1 MKPWAS
7 SASRGMW
14 PRPRYTWYAARPNGK
29 SDTGNSYARLQDNDR
44 KTPGG
49 NLARVLPSCEEKKR
63 RMCELD
69 NSRDARTMRA
79 IQQAAYDIGADLPM
93 DISWKLREAV
103 LNNCRDGRRWRYELL
118 DVPTIS
124 RAEFYRR
131 KREFLRDVA
140 QRCGI
145 W

>member
-1 MKPWAS
+1 MGKQRIPRDVAQ
-7 SASRGMW
+7 AALYLVRGQAE
-14 PRPRYTWYAARPNGK
+14 REKRYREQLRAIEEYNG
-29 SDTGNSYARLQDNDR
+29 

-49 NLARVLPSCEEKKR
+49 NPARVLPLCEEKR
-63 RMCELD
+63 RRTHELC

-79 IQQAAYDIGADLPM
+79 IQSAAYNIGADLPG
-93 DISWKLREAV
+93 DIGGKLREAV

-131 KREFLRDVA
+131 KREFLRNVA

>member
-1 MKPWAS
+1 MGKQRIPRDVTQA
-7 SASRGMW
+7 ALYLVRGQ
-14 PRPRYTWYAARPNGK
+14 PAREKRYREQKNQIAGYDK
-29 SDTGNSYARLQDNDR
+29 

-49 NLARVLPSCEEKKR
+49 NPAWVLPSCEEKKR

-93 DISWKLREAV
+93 NIAGKLREAV
-103 LNNCRDGRRWRYELL
+103 LNNCRAGRRWRYELL

>member
-1 MKPWAS
+1 MGKQRIPRDVAQ
-7 SASRGMW
+7 AALYLVRGQAE
-14 PRPRYTWYAARPNGK
+14 REKRYREQLRAIAGY
-29 SDTGNSYARLQDNDR
+29 DR

>member
-1 MKPWAS
+1 MGKQHIPQDVAQ
-7 SASRGMW
+7 AALYLVRGQ
-14 PRPRYTWYAARPNGK
+14 PARVKRYREQKNQIAGYDK
-29 SDTGNSYARLQDNDR
+29 
-44 KTPGG
+44 KTPDG
-49 NLARVLPSCEEKKR
+49 NPARVLLP
-63 RMCELD
+63 CELD

-79 IQQAAYDIGADLPM
+79 IQEAVNDIGADLPM
-93 DISWKLREAV
+93 DISWKLREAI
-103 LNNCRDGRRWRYELL
+103 LHNCRDGRRWRYELL